1 MKDIRI
7 TKPMQIVNHEILCPK
22 GELEE
27 KKWGKRKWKI
37 EVWKIW
43 KETERRKE
51 NAPKS
56 INYLRQKILIEIT
69 KEDKEMKITTC

>member
-7 TKPMQIVNHEILCPK
+7 IEPRQIIKHEILCPK
-22 GELEE
+22 VELQE

-51 NAPKS
+51 NGRK
-56 INYLRQKILIEIT
+56 INQLFKIEILIEIV
-69 KEDKEMKITTC
+69 KEDKEMQIKT